1 MTEAIA
7 NHPLRFLLAALCA
20 FVGAIA
26 MAIVLFLANIA
37 LGL

>member
-1 MTEAIA
+1 MTQAIV

-20 FVGAIA
+20 FVGATA